1 MVILALVLA
10 LLSADDFSLVW
21 TDAGKAFSV
30 QFDSRIWQYTE
41 NADSFSLTHN
51 SLDGL
56 EIKITD
62 RVTDPAD
69 STLSAIA
76 QQTFNRSGE
85 RQAAAIANEHELT
98 STELKSL
105 NAAEGYYCEGVYGPD
120 VEPISVR
127 VLVLKRS
134 GRILIAEG
142 LFPGTE
148 KQNSY
153 SWRKCSE
160 ALNTVWQTISGVGKI
175 KK

>member
-1 MVILALVLA
+1 MIVV
-10 LLSADDFSLVW
+10 FSLLFSSNQSLIW
-21 TDAGKAFSV
+21 TDSGRAFSL
-30 QFDSRIWQYTE
+30 QFDETQWSFLQPD
-41 NADSFSLTHN
+41 DSIHLVHQT
-51 SLDGL
+51 LEGL
-56 EIKITD
+56 EIAASV
-62 RVTDPAD
+62 RLTDPAD
-69 STLSAIA
+69 PPLADIA
-76 QQTFNRSGE
+76 RETFHRKGE
-85 RQAAAIANEHELT
+85 RKAAAITEEHELT
-98 STELKSL
+98 PTELKSL
-105 NAAEGYYCEGVYGPD
+105 NVAEGFYCAGVYGPD

-175 KK
+175 KQ